1 MYPLICIQ
9 NMPVNNYY
17 IFNRHP
23 TLIYQ
28 TLYMQIDAYI
38 YLKAVKHIYLS
49 NMQSVAKPIN
59 TTCISI
65 TIRVLTYSDY
75 WYTNIDYCHGSLG
88 KTTYIHLMFL

>member
-1 MYPLICIQ
+1 
-9 NMPVNNYY
+9 MPVNNYY
-17 IFNRHP
+17 IFNRHYYAD
-23 TLIYQ
+23 TH
-28 TLYMQIDAYI
+28 I
-38 YLKAVKHIYLS
+38 YLQAVKHIYLS

-59 TTCISI
+59 TTCIS

>member
-1 MYPLICIQ
+1 
-9 NMPVNNYY
+9 
-17 IFNRHP
+17 
-23 TLIYQ
+23 
-28 TLYMQIDAYI
+28 
-38 YLKAVKHIYLS
+38 
-49 NMQSVAKPIN
+49 MQSVAKPIK